1 MDNKIPK
8 ARWLRVI
15 TPILIAC
22 IMSFMDRVNIS
33 FAMPGGMDSALGITS
48 SMAGLAAGIFFIGYL
63 FLQVPG
69 GSIAVHG
76 SGRKFIA
83 CSLIAWAIISVL
95 TGMVTNQYQ
104 LLFLRF
110 ALGVSEGGMLP
121 VVLTMV
127 SNWFPDAE
135 RGRANAYVLMF
146 APLGGMITAP
156 LSGFI
161 LDALNWR
168 WLFIIEGLLSVV
180 VMLFWWFTISDRPE
194 EAKWLSARERDYLVT
209 ELNREREAL
218 RLLAKVQAAP
228 LKEVFR
234 NKSIIK
240 LIIIN
245 FFYQTGIY
253 GYTLWLPTILKNLT
267 GGDMSSVGMLAVIP
281 FVGTMMGILVMSIFS
296 DKTGKRRLFIVLP
309 LVGFAACLAASVTF
323 KSNVMASYGFL
334 VGAGFFLQAATSA
347 FWTIPGKVTTPE
359 VAGRARGVIN
369 GLGNL
374 GGFCG
379 PYLVGVLVSLYGQN
393 LAIYALVASLLIA
406 ALVTMLLPKECD
418 IALVPGAKA
427 IALAEHYAKAR
438 AKYKAPE
445 MAYQA
450 VSRTGL

>member
-22 IMSFMDRVNIS
+22 IISFMDRVNIS
-33 FAMPGGMDSALGITS
+33 FAMPGGMDAELGITA

-69 GSIAVHG
+69 GSLAVHG

-83 CSLIAWAIISVL
+83 CSLIAWAVISIL
-95 TGMVTNQYQ
+95 TGFITNQYQ

-110 ALGVSEGGMLP
+110 ALGVAEGGMLP

-127 SNWFPDAE
+127 SNWFPDKE

-156 LSGFI
+156 LSGLI
-161 LDALNWR
+161 LDTLDWR
-168 WLFIIEGLLSVV
+168 WLFIIEGALSFV
-180 VMLFWWFTISDRPE
+180 VMIFWWFTISDRPE
-194 EAKWLSARERDYLVT
+194 EAKWLSERERDYLVT

-218 RLLAKVQAAP
+218 KALAPVNNAP

-234 NKSIIK
+234 NKSIVK

-267 GGDMSSVGMLAVIP
+267 GGDMSSVGMLAIIP
-281 FVGTMMGILVMSIFS
+281 YVGTMLGILAMSVLS
-296 DKTGKRRLFIVLP
+296 DKTGKRRMFIALP
-309 LVGFAACLAASVTF
+309 LCGFAACLAASVAF
-323 KSNVMASYGFL
+323 GHNIMA
-334 VGAGFFLQAATSA
+334 A
-347 FWTIPGKVTTPE
+347 
-359 VAGRARGVIN
+359 
-369 GLGNL
+369 
-374 GGFCG
+374 
-379 PYLVGVLVSLYGQN
+379 
-393 LAIYALVASLLIA
+393 
-406 ALVTMLLPKECD
+406 
-418 IALVPGAKA
+418 
-427 IALAEHYAKAR
+427 
-438 AKYKAPE
+438 
-445 MAYQA
+445 
-450 VSRTGL
+450 